1 MGNISEVVKNLII
14 INVIFFLGS
23 TMLMGPDGTLIPLHR
38 LNLALHFPL
47 SNAFQPPGYDMPIT
61 NGFQPYQIIT
71 HMFMHGDLGHL
82 FFNML
87 GLFFFGPPLER
98 LWGAKRFLF
107 FYLAAGLG
115 AALIHTGA
123 SYYEYNKMI
132 QPIIENSATMD
143 VLAMSK
149 EVANLIVPAL
159 GASGAVYAVFVGFAI
174 LFPREKV
181 MLLIPPIPMRA
192 SVLVLLLIAYDLYAG
207 LSGSGTGI
215 AHFAHL
221 GGAFFGALMVWYW
234 KSKGRGYM

>member
-1 MGNISEVVKNLII
+1 MGNITEVVKNLII

-23 TMLMGPDGTLIPLHR
+23 MMLMQPGGTLIPMHR
-38 LNLALHFPL
+38 LDLALHFPL
-47 SNAFQPPGYDMPIT
+47 SD
-61 NGFQPYQIIT
+61 GFQPYQIVT

-107 FYLAAGLG
+107 FYLVAGFG
-115 AALIHTGA
+115 AALIHMLS
-123 SYYEYNKMI
+123 SYYEFAYGGIPVNQI
-132 QPIIENSATMD
+132 
-143 VLAMSK
+143 L
-149 EVANLIVPAL
+149 PAL

-192 SVLVLLLIAYDLYAG
+192 SVLVLLLIGYDLYSG
-207 LSGSGTGI
+207 LSGYGTGI

-221 GGAFFGALMVWYW
+221 GGAFFGAIMVWYW
-234 KSKGRGYM
+234 KSTGRGYM

>member
-1 MGNISEVVKNLII
+1 MGNLTEVVKNLII

-23 TMLMGPDGTLIPLHR
+23 MLLMAPGGTLIPMDR
-38 LNLALHFPL
+38 LDLALHFPL
-47 SNAFQPPGYDMPIT
+47 SD
-61 NGFQPYQIIT
+61 GFQPYQIVT

-87 GLFFFGPPLER
+87 GLFFFGPPLEK
-98 LWGAKRFLF
+98 LWGARRFLF
-107 FYLAAGLG
+107 FYLAAGFG
-115 AALIHTGA
+115 AALVHIGA
-123 SYYEYNKMI
+123 SYYEYNQIAAAFMNDPEYLLPAAEASTK
-132 QPIIENSATMD
+132 ALD
-143 VLAMSK
+143 Y
-149 EVANLIVPAL
+149 IVPAL

-192 SVLVLLLIAYDLYAG
+192 SILVLLLIGYDLYSG
-207 LSGSGTGI
+207 LSGHGTGI

-234 KSKGRGYM
+234 KSRGRGYS